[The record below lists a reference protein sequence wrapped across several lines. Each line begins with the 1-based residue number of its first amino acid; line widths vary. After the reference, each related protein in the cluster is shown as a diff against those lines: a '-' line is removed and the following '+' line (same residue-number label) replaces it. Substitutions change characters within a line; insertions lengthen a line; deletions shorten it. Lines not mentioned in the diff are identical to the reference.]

1 MPSTKVI
8 FTLKNMQCM
17 HCVRTVKNIFE
28 ENPAVV
34 AAEVDL
40 SKQQVEITYN
50 PQKINVAQL
59 AELTQDSIYEIVSTQ
74 MLA

>member
-1 MPSTKVI
+1 
-8 FTLKNMQCM
+8 M